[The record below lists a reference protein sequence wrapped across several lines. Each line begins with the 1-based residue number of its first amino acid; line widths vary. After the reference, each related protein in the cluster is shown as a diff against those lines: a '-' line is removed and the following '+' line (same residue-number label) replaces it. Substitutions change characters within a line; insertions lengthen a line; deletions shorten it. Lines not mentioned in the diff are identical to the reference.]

1 MLKVRP
7 MVKHHTD
14 DEVAAY
20 AKSRK
25 LAPGTLLWATDTP
38 LSEDAFRSGAKNAAA
53 VDFLRFRD
61 IDETSLRSGRIPAE
75 EGNDFVVNPGYGISL
90 FIKPMLPDGQVHLGK
105 HGSAETLPK
114 SDLKKQYDPFTE
126 KYWWK
131 IEQGQKI
138 PPGLQLVYDGEPP
151 GHCTLTVERP
161 LPVSAFLSLV
171 ALIHFESLGTDYYG
185 KLK

>member
-1 MLKVRP
+1 MTRNY
-7 MVKHHTD
+7 TD
-14 DEVAAY
+14 EEVSAY
-20 AKSRK
+20 AQSRN

-38 LSEDAFRSGAKNAAA
+38 MREDAFRSGAKNAAA

-61 IDETSLRSGRIPAE
+61 IDETASRSGRIPVE
-75 EGNDFVVNPGYGISL
+75 EAGAFVVNPGYGISL
-90 FIKPMLPDGQVHLGK
+90 FIKPMLPDGQIHLGA
-105 HGSAETLPK
+105 HGAAGTPSK

-131 IEQGQKI
+131 IEKGQAI

-161 LPVSAFLSLV
+161 MPVPAFLALV